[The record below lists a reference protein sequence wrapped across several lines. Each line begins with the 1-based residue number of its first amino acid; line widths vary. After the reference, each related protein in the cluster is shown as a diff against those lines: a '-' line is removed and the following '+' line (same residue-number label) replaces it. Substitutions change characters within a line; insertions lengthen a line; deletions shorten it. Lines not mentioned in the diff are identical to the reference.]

1 VAESSEDEEDFL
13 DMQVMQYVSIKKE
26 DCQDEGGDE
35 PCEPDS
41 SEEDEFDFAANLNQ
55 QFMDGIEQRKA

>member
-1 VAESSEDEEDFL
+1 
-13 DMQVMQYVSIKKE
+13 MQYISIKKE

-41 SEEDEFDFAANLNQ
+41 EEDQFDFAANLN
-55 QFMDGIEQRKA
+55 

>member
-1 VAESSEDEEDFL
+1 
-13 DMQVMQYVSIKKE
+13 MQVMQYVSIKKE

-35 PCEPDS
+35 PCEPAD

-55 QFMDGIEQRKA
+55 QFMDGIN